1 MANLPLTREEL
12 EERVRTLEEDIERLS
27 TTDSLTGMLTRAAF
41 LAEVDRQIYVPI
53 NPAAQRPGTM
63 IEVLV
68 RDIPRI
74 TGTLGRHVGDYVI
87 SSIAARLNLMSL
99 PDNVK
104 GRLSQDQFAIL
115 FPYITDPLMAMKTA
129 KDIIKALQ
137 APVDWLDRTL
147 VIDVAAGVALA
158 DDCNGEGEGDAA
170 SLLHNAD
177 LAVKTALQ
185 PGGANYAFYNPALAK
200 FARRRMDILNALQQ
214 GLEKGHIEMNFQ
226 PVFEANTSKLVGFEA
241 LMRMQTPE
249 LGRVSPVEF
258 IPIAEES
265 GLIAKLGAWA
275 LFDACR
281 VASNWPSYLTVAVN
295 ISPEQFYSGTVT
307 TDVHH
312 ALQLSSLPANQLELE
327 VTESSVLKDSES
339 VQIQLLA
346 LQELGCGIALD
357 DFGTGYSSLSYLWKF
372 PFTKLKIDRAFIA
385 AMDSTPVAK
394 GILETILS
402 VAKHL
407 GLKVTAEG
415 IENKEQQVVLAGL
428 GAHFLQGFY
437 FGQPMSE
444 AELPRFLLSQIETP
458 QVGESEVIDLHVAA
472 SRLR

>member
-1 MANLPLTREEL
+1 MANLPLTQEEL
-12 EERVRTLEEDIERLS
+12 QARVSELEADIERLS
-27 TTDSLTGMLTRAAF
+27 TTDSLTGLLTRAAF
-41 LAEVDRQIYVPI
+41 LAEANQRIYLPT
-53 NPAAQRPGTM
+53 NPGSHRPGTL

-87 SSIAARLNLMSL
+87 SALTSRLNLMSL

-115 FPYITDPLMAMKTA
+115 FPNITDPLMAMTTA
-129 KDIIKALQ
+129 KEILEVLQ
-137 APVDWLDRTL
+137 EPVDWLDRSL
-147 VIDVAAGVALA
+147 VMDVAAGVALA
-158 DDCNGEGEGDAA
+158 ADCDSEGEGDAA

-177 LAVKTALQ
+177 LAVKIAVQ
-185 PGGANYAFYNPALAK
+185 RGGANYAFYNPALAK
-200 FARRRMDILNALQQ
+200 SAKRRMDVLNALQQ
-214 GLEKGHIEMNFQ
+214 GLENGYIEMYFQ
-226 PVFEANTSKLVGFEA
+226 PVFEAKATKLVGFEA
-241 LMRMQTPE
+241 LMRMKTPE
-249 LGRVSPVEF
+249 LGNVSPVEF

-281 VASNWPSYLTVAVN
+281 IASNWPSHLTVAVN
-295 ISPEQFYSGTVT
+295 LSPEQFYAGTVT

-339 VQIQLLA
+339 VQIQFLA

-372 PFTKLKIDRAFIA
+372 PFSKLKIDRAFIA

-402 VAKHL
+402 VAKHV

-415 IENKEQQVVLAGL
+415 IETKEQKDVLTGL

-444 AELPRFLLSQIETP
+444 SELPGFLLSQIDIP
-458 QVGESEVIDLHVAA
+458 RNSGSDIIDLRLAA
-472 SRLR
+472 NRLR

>member
-1 MANLPLTREEL
+1 MAKLSLTKEEL
-12 EERVRTLEEDIERLS
+12 EERVSRLEEDIERLS
-27 TTDSLTGMLTRAAF
+27 TTDRLTGLLTRAAF
-41 LAEVDRQIYVPI
+41 LAEIDQRIYFPTS
-53 NPAAQRPGTM
+53 PTSQRPGTM
-63 IEVLV
+63 IEVLI

-74 TGTLGRHVGDYVI
+74 AGTLGRHVGDYVI
-87 SSIAARLNLMSL
+87 SSLAARLNLMTL
-99 PDNVK
+99 PNNVK

-115 FPYITDPLMAMKTA
+115 FPHITDPLMAMTTA
-129 KDIIKALQ
+129 KDILKVLQ

-158 DDCNGEGEGDAA
+158 ADCDGEGEGDAT

-177 LAVKTALQ
+177 LAIKIAVQ
-185 PGGANYAFYNPALAK
+185 RGGANYAFYNPALAK
-200 FARRRMDILNALQQ
+200 AAKRRLDILNALQQ
-214 GLEKGHIEMNFQ
+214 GLEKGRIEMHFQ
-226 PVFEANTSKLVGFEA
+226 PVFEASTCKLVGFEA
-241 LMRMQTPE
+241 LMRLHTPE
-249 LGRVSPVEF
+249 LGQVSPVEF

-275 LFDACR
+275 LLDACR
-281 VASNWPSYLTVAVN
+281 VAANWPSYLTVAVN
-295 ISPEQFYSGTVT
+295 ISPEQFYAGTVT

-327 VTESSVLKDSES
+327 VTEGSVLKDSES
-339 VQIQLLA
+339 VQIQLMA

-372 PFTKLKIDRAFIA
+372 PFSKLKIDRAFIS

-402 VAKHL
+402 VAKHV

-415 IENKEQQVVLAGL
+415 IETKEQQVVLTAL
-428 GAHFLQGFY
+428 GAHFLQGFH
-437 FGQPMSE
+437 FGQPLSE
-444 AELPRFLLSQIETP
+444 AELPGFLLSQIDMP
-458 QVGESEVIDLHVAA
+458 RNAGSEVIDLRTAA
-472 SRLR
+472 GRLR